1 MSAAAGTTFALRR
14 LLLLVGVLAVLGLG
28 GCALLP
34 GSDAVRS
41 PGDPF
46 ERYNRA
52 MFEVNQKIDDVA
64 LEPLARSYR
73 RYVPDA
79 FRIVIHNFFENLS
92 DLSTAVN
99 QFLQGKLDLAGSDL
113 LRFGVNSTLGFA
125 GLNDIASEFGL
136 EKHRE
141 DFGQTLGR
149 WGVPPGPYLVLP
161 LLGPSSVRD
170 GLGLVVDYRSDL
182 TLYLTED
189 SATRVAA
196 RALRV
201 VDARE
206 RLLDASRMIDSV
218 ALDPYLFVRDSQL
231 QRRRSLVWDG
241 DPPPAPDER
250 N

>member
-1 MSAAAGTTFALRR
+1 
-14 LLLLVGVLAVLGLG
+14 
-28 GCALLP
+28 
-34 GSDAVRS
+34 
-41 PGDPF
+41 
-46 ERYNRA
+46 
-52 MFEVNQKIDDVA
+52 
-64 LEPLARSYR
+64 
-73 RYVPDA
+73 
-79 FRIVIHNFFENLS
+79 
-92 DLSTAVN
+92 
-99 QFLQGKLDLAGSDL
+99 
-113 LRFGVNSTLGFA
+113 
-125 GLNDIASEFGL
+125 
-136 EKHRE
+136 
-141 DFGQTLGR
+141 
-149 WGVPPGPYLVLP
+149 VPPGPYLVLP

>member
-113 LRFGVNSTLGFA
+113 LRLGS
-125 GLNDIASEFGL
+125 IQ
-136 EKHRE
+136 R
-141 DFGQTLGR
+141 
-149 WGVPPGPYLVLP
+149 LV
-161 LLGPSSVRD
+161 S
-170 GLGLVVDYRSDL
+170 
-182 TLYLTED
+182 
-189 SATRVAA
+189 
-196 RALRV
+196 
-201 VDARE
+201 
-206 RLLDASRMIDSV
+206 
-218 ALDPYLFVRDSQL
+218 
-231 QRRRSLVWDG
+231 
-241 DPPPAPDER
+241 PA
-250 N
+250 

>member
-1 MSAAAGTTFALRR
+1 MSVASTAFFALRR
-14 LLLLVGVLAVLGLG
+14 LLMVAGLLAGLSLG

-52 MFEVNQKIDDVA
+52 MFDVNQQIDDVA
-64 LEPLARSYR
+64 LAPLARGYR

-79 FRIVIHNFFENLS
+79 FRIVINNFFENLS
-92 DLSTAVN
+92 DLSTAFN
-99 QFLQGKLDLAGSDL
+99 QVLQGKLDLAGSDL
-113 LRFGVNSTLGFA
+113 LRFGINSTLGFA
-125 GLNDIASEFGL
+125 GLNDIASVFGL

-170 GLGLVVDYRSDL
+170 GLGLIVDYKTDL
-182 TLYLTED
+182 TLYMTDD
-189 SATRVAA
+189 STTRGSA
-196 RALRV
+196 RVLRL
-201 VDARE
+201 VDKRE
-206 RLLDASRMIDSV
+206 RLLDATRMIDSV
-218 ALDPYLFVRDSQL
+218 ALDPYLFVRDTQL

-241 DPPPAPDER
+241 DPPPLPDER